1 LSRQTAC
8 IAANCCLTVEWVF
21 PERERLRQ
29 RHRQALEQLLHLF
42 EGQGDTVTAIRYAQ
56 RLLGLDPLSEELYRH
71 LMRLFALNNDRA
83 SALHVYHTCVSTLQR
98 EMGADPDPATRAAY
112 ERLLLVAPPTIQPI
126 VHQPLPAATP
136 ALIGRAR
143 EWEQLHD
150 AWQRAT
156 DVATGSGNTAIAA
169 ARRWCKVTGIDYVP
183 ALLERARE
191 RAAAERLPITFLEA
205 DAEQLPFP
213 DASFDVVL
221 SSVGVMFAPNQEQA
235 ARELLRVC
243 RSGGKVGLGNWTPTG
258 LFGHIARTIAAYV
271 PPPAGVKPAALWGTE
286 ERVRE
291 LFGEG
296 VVSLQATKR
305 NFLYRYRSVQ
315 HWMDLFGAYFGPIV
329 TALRALDP
337 AGQERFSHDLMAGL
351 EQANQARD
359 GTLVAPMEYLE
370 VITVRR

>member
-1 LSRQTAC
+1 MTTQSSSQLDLTAIKARQRQTWASGDY
-8 IAANCCLTVEWVF
+8 ALLGQTLTVMCENLCEAVD
-21 PERERLRQ
+21 
-29 RHRQALEQLLHLF
+29 LHA
-42 EGQGDTVTAIRYAQ
+42 GQEV
-56 RLLGLDPLSEELYRH
+56 L
-71 LMRLFALNNDRA
+71 
-83 SALHVYHTCVSTLQR
+83 
-98 EMGADPDPATRAAY
+98 
-112 ERLLLVAPPTIQPI
+112 
-126 VHQPLPAATP
+126 
-136 ALIGRAR
+136 
-143 EWEQLHD
+143 
-150 AWQRAT
+150 

-169 ARRWCKVTGIDYVP
+169 ARRWCEVTGIDYVP

-243 RSGGKVGLGNWTPTG
+243 RSGGKVGLVNWTPTG

-271 PPPAGVKPAALWGTE
+271 PPPAGLKPPALWGTE

-296 VVSLQATKR
+296 ITSLQATKR
-305 NFLYRYRSVQ
+305 NFMYRYRSVQ

-337 AGQERFSHDLMAGL
+337 TGQERFTHDLVAGL
-351 EQANQARD
+351 EQANQASD

-370 VITVRR
+370 VIAVRR